1 MIFRQLF
8 DLESSTYTYL
18 LADSGTR
25 DAVLIDPVLERAERD
40 LQLLRELGLTL
51 RYTLETHVHADH
63 VTAAARLREAVGSK
77 VVVGAAAGVAC
88 ADLALGDG
96 ETLRFGHETLEARAT
111 PGHTSGC
118 TTYVHHAGGLAF
130 TGDALLVRGCGRTDF
145 QQGDARALFRSVR
158 ERIFSLPGSTLLYP
172 GHDYNGRTVT
182 TVDEER
188 RFSPRLADAIDEARF
203 VALMGA
209 LKLAYPK
216 RIDVAVPANLRCGLV
231 AAEAAE
237 APRPAARSSVAALVQ
252 ELGRQDA
259 DVDLGLG
266 I

>member
-18 LADSGTR
+18 LGDPETHE
-25 DAVLIDPVLERAERD
+25 AVLIDPVLERLERD

-51 RYTLETHVHADH
+51 RYTLETHAHADH
-63 VTAAARLREAVGSK
+63 VTAAGRLREAVGAK
-77 VVVGAAAGVAC
+77 IAFGAAAGVSC
-88 ADLALGDG
+88 ADVALDDG
-96 ETLRFGHETLEARAT
+96 ETLRFGRQSLEARAT

-145 QQGDARALFRSVR
+145 QQGDARALFRSVHA
-158 ERIFSLPGSTLLYP
+158 RIFSLPGETLLYP
-172 GHDYNGRTVT
+172 AHDYNGRTVT
-182 TVDEER
+182 TVEEER
-188 RFSPRLADAIDEARF
+188 RFSPRLGDSIDEARF

-231 AAEAAE
+231 PAEEKA
-237 APRPAARSSVAALVQ
+237 RPSVAALVQ

-259 DVDLGLG
+259 DVYLGFG

>member
-18 LADSGTR
+18 LADPETR
-25 DAVLIDPVLERAERD
+25 DAVLIDPVLERLERD
-40 LQLLRELGLTL
+40 LLLLRELGLTL
-51 RYTLETHVHADH
+51 RYALETHVHADH
-63 VTAAARLREAVGSK
+63 VTAAGRLREAVGAK
-77 VVVGAAAGVAC
+77 IAVGVAAGVDC
-88 ADLALGDG
+88 ADLALHDG
-96 ETLRFGHETLEARAT
+96 ETLRFGRQTLEARAT

-118 TTYVHHAGGLAF
+118 TTYVHHAAGLAF

-145 QQGDARALFRSVR
+145 QQGDARALFHSVH
-158 ERIFSLPGSTLLYP
+158 ERIFSLPGTTLLYP
-172 GHDYNGRTVT
+172 AHDYNGRTVT
-182 TVDEER
+182 TVEEER
-188 RFSPRLADAIDEARF
+188 RFSPRLSDSIDEARF

-231 AAEAAE
+231 PAEEREE
-237 APRPAARSSVAALVQ
+237 ARPSVAALVQ
-252 ELGRQDA
+252 DLGRQDA
-259 DVDLGLG
+259 DVYLGFG